1 MDAIISPART
11 RAAGLLRFLRLT
23 LHQAAR
29 VAVSGLALFGLAAVV
44 VASASASGTV
54 NYGEL
59 CSILASSMMLMGF
72 IFALVIGVRVMF
84 TQESWQ
90 TFVSRFAISIGA
102 GIAFA
107 LLVPTP

>member
-11 RAAGLLRFLRLT
+11 RAAGLARFLRLA
-23 LHQAAR
+23 LRQAGR
-29 VAVSGLALFGLAAVV
+29 VAVSGFALFGLGAVV
-44 VASASASGTV
+44 TASASGTV
-54 NYGEL
+54 SYGEL

-72 IFALVIGVRVMF
+72 LFALFIGVRLIH

-90 TFVSRFAISIGA
+90 AFISRFAISIGA